1 MNSEIDVWV
10 IIGCMTLITIVT
22 RSLFLMTGTTVNI
35 SPTIQRS
42 LRFAPAA
49 TLIALILPSMVTFNH
64 ELTQA
69 SINPLT
75 NPKLAASIVAGVI
88 FFYTRH
94 MMLMITV
101 GMGLY
106 AALRF
111 FAA

>member
-1 MNSEIDVWV
+1 MSDDMRVWV
-10 IIGCMTLITIVT
+10 VIGCMTLITIVT

-49 TLIALILPSMVTFNH
+49 TLIALILPSMVTINH
-64 ELTQA
+64 ELTLT
-69 SINPLT
+69 SINPIS

-94 MMLMITV
+94 MMLMISV
-101 GMGLY
+101 GMALY
-106 AALRF
+106 ALLRF
-111 FAA
+111 FAV

>member
-1 MNSEIDVWV
+1 MSAEMDVWI

-35 SPTIQRS
+35 SPGIQRA

-49 TLIALILPSMVTFNH
+49 TLTALILPSMVTFNH
-64 ELTQA
+64 VLTPA

-75 NPKLAASIVAGVI
+75 NPKLAASIVAGII

-94 MMLMITV
+94 MMLMITL
-101 GMGLY
+101 GMALY

-111 FAA
+111 FSA